1 MAFRLGIFGVLI
13 AALIGVMVFAYSI
26 LNPTKHGVEANAPA
40 AAPVTEQVLTAAA
53 ALPGG
58 SLLQPGNVSSAP
70 ILITTQAPGELVD
83 NTANRAALI
92 GSMIRVPLGAGSPI
106 LDNEVIRPGDHGFLA
121 AVLAPGMRAVTVAV
135 DTVTGAN
142 GLIWPGDNVD
152 VLLTQNISGAPEN
165 KSIAAEVVLSNVR
178 VIATGSELVKDAS
191 NGTNGNTNDNA
202 SAGTVTLEVT
212 QDEASRCLVA
222 TNLGRLSLIVHSAQ
236 GVQNTGAQPEAPPPV
251 PVFAGD
257 VSPAM
262 AEGVPAQSQVTT
274 VNVISSGGDGE
285 FKF

>member
-26 LNPTKHGVEANAPA
+26 LNPGKHGEANAPA
-40 AAPVTEQVLTAAA
+40 PAPVTEQVLTASA

-58 SLLQPGNVSSAP
+58 SLLQPGNISSAT
-70 ILITTQAPGELVD
+70 IAISSQAPGELVD
-83 NTANRAALI
+83 NSANRAALV

-106 LDNEVIRPGDHGFLA
+106 LDDEVIRPGDHGFLA
-121 AVLAPGMRAVTVAV
+121 AVLAPGTRAVTVAV

-142 GLIWPGDNVD
+142 GLIWPGDSVD
-152 VLLTQNISGAPEN
+152 VLLTQDIGGAPES
-165 KSIAAEVVLSNVR
+165 KSIAAEVVLSGVR
-178 VIATGSELVKDAS
+178 VIATGSEVVKDAS
-191 NGTNGNTNDNA
+191 TGANGNTNNNA
-202 SAGTVTLEVT
+202 AAGTVTLEVT
-212 QDEASRCLVA
+212 PDEASRCLVA

-236 GVQNTGAQPEAPPPV
+236 GVQKAEGQPPPPA

-262 AEGVPAQSQVTT
+262 AEGVPAQAQVTT
-274 VNVISSGGDGE
+274 VNVISTGGDGE

>member
-26 LNPTKHGVEANAPA
+26 LNPGKHGPEANAPT
-40 AAPVTEQVLTAAA
+40 AAPVTEQVLTASA

-58 SLLQPGNVSSAP
+58 SLLQPGNISS
-70 ILITTQAPGELVD
+70 TTIPVASEVPGELVD
-83 NTANRAALI
+83 NAPNRAALV
-92 GSMIRVPLGAGSPI
+92 GSMVRVPLGAGTPI
-106 LDNEVIRPGDHGFLA
+106 LDTAVIRPGDHGFLA

-142 GLIWPGDNVD
+142 GLIWPGDSVD
-152 VLLTQNISGAPEN
+152 VLLTQTIQGAPDD
-165 KSIAAEVVLSNVR
+165 KGFAAEVVLSDVR
-178 VIATGSELVKDAS
+178 VIATGSEVVKDAS
-191 NGTNGNTNDNA
+191 EGAGGAGNG
-202 SAGTVTLEVT
+202 GTVTLEVT

-222 TNLGRLSLIVHSAQ
+222 TNLGKLSLIVHSAQ
-236 GVQNTGAQPEAPPPV
+236 GVQKAEDPPPPLPA
-251 PVFAGD
+251 PVFSGD

-262 AEGVPAQSQVTT
+262 SAAVPAQTQVTT

>member
-1 MAFRLGIFGVLI
+1 MAFRLGIFGVLV

-26 LNPTKHGVEANAPA
+26 LNPGGHGAAANAP
-40 AAPVTEQVLTAAA
+40 AAPVTEQVLVAST

-58 SLLQPGNVSSAP
+58 SLLQPGNISSAT
-70 ILITTQAPGELVD
+70 IAISSQVPGELVD
-83 NTANRAALI
+83 NSANRAALA

-121 AVLAPGMRAVTVAV
+121 AVLEPGMRAVTVAV

-142 GLIWPGDNVD
+142 GLIWPGDSVD
-152 VLLTQNISGAPEN
+152 VLLTQDIGGAPED

-178 VIATGSELVKDAS
+178 VIATGSEVVKDAS
-191 NGTNGNTNDNA
+191 AGANGNTNNNA

-236 GVQNTGAQPEAPPPV
+236 GVQKDDGQPPPPPA

-262 AEGVPAQSQVTT
+262 SAGVPAQSQVTT
-274 VNVISSGGDGE
+274 VNVISSGGEGE